1 MTEQELNAIY
11 YLDIQIRRI
20 KRRIAELPADT
31 IGGGGDISGVRSSMP
46 GDPTGRL
53 AQKKIQL
60 LEQLNEALEKK
71 MDAEIAIRAFIDRV
85 EDEEIKTIIEL
96 RCIYQESWEDIG
108 RELHADRTT
117 VARKFRNY
125 IKNAHK
131 SHQKDL

>member
-31 IGGGGDISGVRSSMP
+31 IGGGAGDISGVRSSMP

-60 LEQLNEALEKK
+60 LEQLNETLEKK
-71 MDAEIAIRAFIDRV
+71 INAEIAIRAFIDRID
-85 EDEEIKTIIEL
+85 DEEIKTIIEL
-96 RCIYQESWEDIG
+96 RCIYQENWEDIG

-117 VARKFRNY
+117 VARKFRAY
-125 IKNAHK
+125 IKNN
-131 SHQKDL
+131 

>member
-1 MTEQELNAIY
+1 MTVQELNAIY
-11 YLDIQIRRI
+11 YYDIQIRRI

-53 AQKKIQL
+53 VQKKIQL
-60 LEQLNEALEKK
+60 LEQLNETLEKK
-71 MDAEIAIRAFIDRV
+71 IDAEIAIRAFIDRV

-96 RCIYQESWEDIG
+96 RCLYQESWEDIG

-117 VARKFRNY
+117 VSKKFRSY
-125 IKNAHK
+125 IKNF
-131 SHQKDL
+131 Q

>member
-60 LEQLNEALEKK
+60 LEQLNETLEKK
-71 MDAEIAIRAFIDRV
+71 IDAEIKIRAFIDRV
-85 EDEEIKTIIEL
+85 EDEEIKTILEL
-96 RCIYQESWEDIG
+96 RCIYQENWEDIG
-108 RELHADRTT
+108 IELHADRTT
-117 VARKFRNY
+117 VSRKFRAY
-125 IKNAHK
+125 IKQFK
-131 SHQKDL
+131 KCPQIP

>member
-1 MTEQELNAIY
+1 MTVQELNAIY
-11 YLDIQIRRI
+11 YYDIQIRRI

-53 AQKKIQL
+53 VQKKIQL
-60 LEQLNEALEKK
+60 LEQLNETLEKK
-71 MDAEIAIRAFIDRV
+71 IDAEIAIRAFIDRV

-96 RCIYQESWEDIG
+96 RCLYQESWEDIG

-117 VARKFRNY
+117 VSKKFRSY
-125 IKNAHK
+125 IKDF
-131 SHQKDL
+131 Q

>member
-1 MTEQELNAIY
+1 MTEQELNAIR
-11 YLDIQIRRI
+11 YLDIQICRI

-71 MDAEIAIRAFIDRV
+71 IDAEIKIRAFIDRV
-85 EDEEIKTIIEL
+85 KDEEIKTIIEL
-96 RCIYQESWEDIG
+96 RCLYQENWDDIG

-117 VARKFRNY
+117 VSKKFRAY
-125 IKNAHK
+125 LKNN
-131 SHQKDL
+131 

>member
-11 YLDIQIRRI
+11 YYDIQIRRI

-31 IGGGGDISGVRSSMP
+31 IGGGGDISGVRGSMP

-53 AQKKIQL
+53 AQKKIKL
-60 LEQLNEALEKK
+60 LEQLNETLEKK
-71 MDAEIAIRAFIDRV
+71 IDAEIKIRAFIDRV

-117 VARKFRNY
+117 VSKKFRSF
-125 IKNAHK
+125 IKNF
-131 SHQKDL
+131 

>member
-1 MTEQELNAIY
+1 MTEQELNAIR
-11 YLDIQIRRI
+11 YLDIQICRI

-60 LEQLNEALEKK
+60 LEQLNETLEKK
-71 MDAEIAIRAFIDRV
+71 IDAEIAIRAFIDHV

-96 RCIYQESWEDIG
+96 RCIYQENWDDIG

-117 VARKFRNY
+117 VSKKFRAY
-125 IKNAHK
+125 LKNN
-131 SHQKDL
+131 

>member
-1 MTEQELNAIY
+1 MTEQELNAIR
-11 YLDIQIRRI
+11 YLDIQICRI

-60 LEQLNEALEKK
+60 YEMLTETLEKK

-96 RCIYQESWEDIG
+96 RCIYQEDWEEIG

-117 VARKFRNY
+117 VARKFRAF
-125 IKNAHK
+125 IRKN
-131 SHQKDL
+131 

>member
-1 MTEQELNAIY
+1 MTVQELNAIY
-11 YLDIQIRRI
+11 YYDIQIRRI

-53 AQKKIQL
+53 VQKKIQL
-60 LEQLNEALEKK
+60 LEQLNETLEKK
-71 MDAEIAIRAFIDRV
+71 IDAEIAIRAFIDRV

-96 RCIYQESWEDIG
+96 RCLYQESWEDIG

-117 VARKFRNY
+117 VSKKFRAY
-125 IKNAHK
+125 IKNF
-131 SHQKDL
+131 Q

>member
-31 IGGGGDISGVRSSMP
+31 IGGASDTSGVRSSQP

-60 LEQLNEALEKK
+60 LEQLNETLEKK
-71 MDAEIAIRAFIDRV
+71 IEAEIAIRAFIDRV

-96 RCIYQESWEDIG
+96 RCIYQESWETIG

-117 VARKFRNY
+117 VSKKFRIY
-125 IKNAHK
+125 LKK
-131 SHQKDL
+131 FR

>member
-53 AQKKIQL
+53 AQKKIKL
-60 LEQLNEALEKK
+60 LEQLNKTLEEKI
-71 MDAEIAIRAFIDRV
+71 DAEIAIRAFINKI
-85 EDEEIKTIIEL
+85 EDEEIKTIVEL
-96 RCIYQESWEDIG
+96 RCIYQESWADIG
-108 RELHADRTT
+108 AELHSDRTT
-117 VARKFRNY
+117 VSKKFRSY
-125 IKNAHK
+125 LKNFR
-131 SHQKDL
+131 

>member
-1 MTEQELNAIY
+1 MTEQELNAIR
-11 YLDIQIRRI
+11 YLDIQICRI

-31 IGGGGDISGVRSSMP
+31 IGGGGDVSGVRSSMP

-60 LEQLNEALEKK
+60 YEMLTETLEKK
-71 MDAEIAIRAFIDRV
+71 IDAEIAIRAFIDRV

-117 VARKFRNY
+117 VSKKFR
-125 IKNAHK
+125 AFLK
-131 SHQKDL
+131 SA

>member
-11 YLDIQIRRI
+11 YLDIQICKI
-20 KRRIAELPADT
+20 KRRIAELPVDT
-31 IGGGGDISGVRSSMP
+31 IGGGGDVSGVRSSMP

-60 LEQLNEALEKK
+60 LEQLNETLEKK
-71 MDAEIAIRAFIDRV
+71 IDAEIAIRAFIDRV

-96 RCIYQESWEDIG
+96 RCIYLENWEDIG

-117 VARKFRNY
+117 VSKKFRNFL
-125 IKNAHK
+125 KNF
-131 SHQKDL
+131 

>member
-1 MTEQELNAIY
+1 MTEQELNAIR
-11 YLDIQIRRI
+11 YLDIQICRI

-31 IGGGGDISGVRSSMP
+31 IGGGGDTSGVRSSMP

-60 LEQLNEALEKK
+60 YEMLTETLEKK
-71 MDAEIAIRAFIDRV
+71 MAAEIAIRAFIDRV

-117 VARKFRNY
+117 VSKKFRAY
-125 IKNAHK
+125 LK
-131 SHQKDL
+131 SV

>member
-20 KRRIAELPADT
+20 KRRIAELPTDT
-31 IGGGGDISGVRSSMP
+31 IAGGGDTSGVRSSQP

-60 LEQLNEALEKK
+60 LEQLNETLEKK
-71 MDAEIAIRAFIDRV
+71 INAEIAIRAFIDRV

-117 VARKFRNY
+117 VSKKFRIY
-125 IKNAHK
+125 LKK
-131 SHQKDL
+131 FR

>member
-11 YLDIQIRRI
+11 YLDIQIGRI

-31 IGGGGDISGVRSSMP
+31 IGGGGNTSGVRSSAP

-60 LEQLNEALEKK
+60 LEQLNETLEKK
-71 MDAEIAIRAFIDRV
+71 IDAEIAIRAFIDRV
-85 EDEEIKTIIEL
+85 EDEEIKTIMEL

-117 VARKFRNY
+117 VSKKFRSY
-125 IKNAHK
+125 LKKIR
-131 SHQKDL
+131 

>member
-1 MTEQELNAIY
+1 MTERELNAIY

-31 IGGGGDISGVRSSMP
+31 IGGGGDTSGVRSSMP

-60 LEQLNEALEKK
+60 LEQLNETLEKK
-71 MDAEIAIRAFIDRV
+71 MDAEIKIRAFIDRV

-108 RELHADRTT
+108 KELHADRTT
-117 VARKFRNY
+117 VSKKFRAY
-125 IKNAHK
+125 VKNF
-131 SHQKDL
+131 Q

>member
-1 MTEQELNAIY
+1 MTEQELNAIR
-11 YLDIQIRRI
+11 YLDIQICRI

-60 LEQLNEALEKK
+60 LEQLNDALEKK
-71 MDAEIAIRAFIDRV
+71 IDAEIAIRAFIDRV
-85 EDEEIKTIIEL
+85 DDEEIKTIIEL
-96 RCIYQESWEDIG
+96 RCIYQENWEDIG

-117 VARKFRNY
+117 VSKKFRDFL
-125 IKNAHK
+125 KNN
-131 SHQKDL
+131 

>member
-31 IGGGGDISGVRSSMP
+31 LGGGGDNSGVRSSLP

-60 LEQLNEALEKK
+60 LLLLNETLEKK
-71 MDAEIAIRAFIDRV
+71 IDAEIAIRAYIDRV

-96 RCIYQESWEDIG
+96 RCIYQEDWEAIG
-108 RELHADRTT
+108 RELNADRTT
-117 VARKFRNY
+117 VARKFRAY
-125 IKNAHK
+125 IKRN
-131 SHQKDL
+131 

>member
-31 IGGGGDISGVRSSMP
+31 IGGGGDTSGVRSSMP

-53 AQKKIQL
+53 TQKKIQL
-60 LEQLNEALEKK
+60 LEQLNETLEKK
-71 MDAEIAIRAFIDRV
+71 INAEISIRAFIDRV

-96 RCIYQESWEDIG
+96 RCIYQESWDEIG

-117 VARKFRNY
+117 VSKKFRSF
-125 IKNAHK
+125 IKNF
-131 SHQKDL
+131 